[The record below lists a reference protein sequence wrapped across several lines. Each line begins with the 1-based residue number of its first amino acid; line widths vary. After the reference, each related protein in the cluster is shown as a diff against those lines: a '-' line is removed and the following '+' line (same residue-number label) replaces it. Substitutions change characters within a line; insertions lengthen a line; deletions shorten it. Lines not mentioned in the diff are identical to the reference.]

1 MANLWRRSA
10 GKSQEPAAGRV
21 SATSS
26 RPASD
31 EATEVFD
38 AVTDAPAVN
47 SSRDG
52 RGAAAYAADESAA
65 DDLATNDLATNDLA
79 TSERAISDPATH
91 DPAAD
96 ELAANGGATNAPGGR
111 AKAGSDP
118 VATVAKAAPATD
130 SKSRTATATATES
143 GAVPP
148 RSGDSG
154 DSSRGSGPARPVDT
168 RRRLDDHLAKVLSS
182 IGSIDPIELTILDAQ
197 GLTLAEDVR
206 APRALPGFDNSA
218 VDGYAVRAV
227 DLQSAREDR
236 PVVLPVVGDVIAGA
250 RSVSGMGPGLAM
262 RIMTGA
268 PLPAGADAVVRI
280 EDTDRGVARVGIRVA
295 AQSGTAVRRAGEDM
309 PAGQLALGVGAALGP
324 QQIGLLAAVGRDRVL
339 VHPRPRVV
347 VISTGNELVEVGQ
360 APGFGQ
366 VSDANSY
373 LLAAAARDAGAEAY
387 RVGIVPDDHVALMD
401 ALESQLLR
409 ADIIVTSGG
418 VSMGTYDVVKEAL
431 SELGTVEFVQVA
443 MQPGK
448 PQGFGYLGPD
458 HTPIFCLPGNPVSSL
473 VSFEMFVRPA
483 IRKLLGKRRVER
495 ATVAAVALDRIKGAA
510 GTRQFRRGLLHREPD
525 GTYSVST
532 VGGTG
537 SHLIGALAA
546 SNCLIVVAEDLVEV
560 VPGSRVP
567 VIPLLL
573 SQR

>member
-1 MANLWRRSA
+1 MANFWRRP
-10 GKSQEPAAGRV
+10 GKPTPGRV
-21 SATSS
+21 DERPSPPAVERRYDEVTEIIPAVPYDAPAGDQTGAGSEYQDAADLSAAPLPDLDDLEEPDQLDQPDQPDQPVRPAESDQDVTAEHGQALTEPGAQSDSGTQSSPTATSS
-26 RPASD
+26 S
-31 EATEVFD
+31 
-38 AVTDAPAVN
+38 
-47 SSRDG
+47 
-52 RGAAAYAADESAA
+52 
-65 DDLATNDLATNDLA
+65 
-79 TSERAISDPATH
+79 
-91 DPAAD
+91 
-96 ELAANGGATNAPGGR
+96 
-111 AKAGSDP
+111 
-118 VATVAKAAPATD
+118 
-130 SKSRTATATATES
+130 
-143 GAVPP
+143 PP
-148 RSGDSG
+148 R
-154 DSSRGSGPARPVDT
+154 RVDT

-182 IGSIDPIELTILDAQ
+182 ISPIDTIELTILDAQ

-206 APRALPGFDNSA
+206 TPRALPGFDNSA

-227 DLQSAREDR
+227 DIRDAREET
-236 PVVLPVVGDVIAGA
+236 PVSLPVVGDVIAGA

-268 PLPAGADAVVRI
+268 PMPAGADAVVRI

-309 PAGQLALGVGAALGP
+309 RAGQMALGDGAALGP
-324 QQIGLLAAVGRDRVL
+324 QQIGLLAAIGRDRVL

-387 RVGIVPDDHVALMD
+387 RVGIVADDHAELMD
-401 ALESQLLR
+401 VLESQLLR

-448 PQGFGYLGPD
+448 PQGFGYIGP
-458 HTPIFCLPGNPVSSL
+458 HKTPIFCLPGNPVSSL

-495 ATVAAVALDRIKGAA
+495 ATVPAVALDRIRGVP
-510 GTRQFRRGLLHREPD
+510 GTRVFRRGLLHREQD
-525 GTYSVST
+525 GTYSVAT
-532 VGGTG
+532 VGGPG

-546 SNCLIVVAEDLVEV
+546 SNCLIVIDEDLVEV
-560 VPGSRVP
+560 IPGSRVP
-567 VIPLLL
+567 VVPLLL